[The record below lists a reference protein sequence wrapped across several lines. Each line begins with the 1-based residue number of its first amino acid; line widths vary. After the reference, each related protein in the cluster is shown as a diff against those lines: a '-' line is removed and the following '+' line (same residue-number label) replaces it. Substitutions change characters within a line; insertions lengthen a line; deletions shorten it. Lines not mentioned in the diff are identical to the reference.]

1 MGVKKRF
8 KNRESG
14 IELLRIIAML
24 LIVLHHEVMHNALPV
39 LDQELSVRKL
49 TLQLFYFTPGK
60 VGIALFFIISAWF
73 VVDKTPSLRLSC
85 RKVWIL
91 ERELLFW
98 SLCLGAVTLYKVP
111 EERTIES
118 LWKILFPLS
127 RNTWWYADKGLRTF
141 SWRPNG
147 KIFVCSV
154 LRNESVRWSC
164 ISPRR

>member
-1 MGVKKRF
+1 MGVKKRS

-24 LIVLHHEVMHNALPV
+24 LIVLHHEVIHNALPV

-73 VVDKTPSLRLSC
+73 IVDKMPSFRLSC
-85 RKVWIL
+85 QKVWIL

-127 RNTWWYADKGLRTF
+127 RNTWWYATSYVGSIDAD
-141 SWRPNG
+141 S
-147 KIFVCSV
+147 
-154 LRNESVRWSC
+154 
-164 ISPRR
+164 

>member
-60 VGIALFFIISAWF
+60 VGIA
-73 VVDKTPSLRLSC
+73 VVCQMLVSGPGD
-85 RKVWIL
+85 
-91 ERELLFW
+91 E
-98 SLCLGAVTLYKVP
+98 
-111 EERTIES
+111 
-118 LWKILFPLS
+118 
-127 RNTWWYADKGLRTF
+127 KG
-141 SWRPNG
+141 S
-147 KIFVCSV
+147 
-154 LRNESVRWSC
+154 
-164 ISPRR
+164 SPRIG

>member
-91 ERELLFW
+91 ERELLFLEFMFGCCD
-98 SLCLGAVTLYKVP
+98 S
-111 EERTIES
+111 I
-118 LWKILFPLS
+118 
-127 RNTWWYADKGLRTF
+127 
-141 SWRPNG
+141 
-147 KIFVCSV
+147 
-154 LRNESVRWSC
+154 
-164 ISPRR
+164 

>member
-39 LDQELSVRKL
+39 LDQELSVKKL

-85 RKVWIL
+85 RKVWIF
-91 ERELLFW
+91 R
-98 SLCLGAVTLYKVP
+98 
-111 EERTIES
+111 ERTSFLE
-118 LWKILFPLS
+118 FMFGCC
-127 RNTWWYADKGLRTF
+127 D
-141 SWRPNG
+141 
-147 KIFVCSV
+147 SV
-154 LRNESVRWSC
+154 
-164 ISPRR
+164 